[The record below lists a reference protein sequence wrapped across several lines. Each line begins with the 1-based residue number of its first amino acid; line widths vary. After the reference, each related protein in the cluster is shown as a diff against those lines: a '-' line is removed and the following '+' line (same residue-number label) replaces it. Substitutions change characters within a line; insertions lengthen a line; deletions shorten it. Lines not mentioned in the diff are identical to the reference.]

1 MTIPNLN
8 HLTIAVVGA
17 TGAVGAEFLKIVEQR
32 HPGLR
37 NLKLLAS
44 SRSAGTRLTVNGR
57 EFTVEET
64 TEESFRGVDIAF
76 ISASTEASR
85 HWAPIAVAAG
95 AVVIDD
101 SSAFRMQEDVPLV
114 VPEVNG
120 ADVTWHNGIIAIPN
134 CSTTPLVMVAH
145 PIHRVNP
152 IQRIIADTYQS
163 VSGAGGAA
171 VQELR
176 EQSEALLKGQP
187 VTPRHQPK
195 QIGFNVIPQIDS
207 FLDNGYTREEQ
218 KMIDESRK
226 IMHAPEIRVSAT
238 CVRVPVMVS
247 HSAAVHIET
256 ERAMN
261 LGDIRAILMDMPGL
275 TVLDHTEAG
284 NYPMPW
290 DVAGEDDVFVGRI
303 RKDASDLNG
312 FALWIV
318 SDNLRKGAA
327 LNSIQIAEELVARE
341 CLKPGSTPRPK
352 FNVGEPES
360 LEVSELRKDMEFF
373 RANVND
379 LLPEYQGKYVAVIN
393 QTVVDSDVEYVPLM
407 DRVHAKYGDRP
418 IVIEELPPRP
428 KIYRNHTVFK
438 EENLQAVFGNA
449 GGETDGV

>member
-1 MTIPNLN
+1 MIPDLS

-32 HPGLR
+32 HPQLQS
-37 NLKLLAS
+37 LKLLAS
-44 SRSAGTRLTVNGR
+44 SRSAGTKLTVNGR

-64 TEESFRGVDIAF
+64 TEASFLGVDIAF

-120 ADVTWHNGIIAIPN
+120 ADVTWHQGIIAIPN

-152 IQRIIADTYQS
+152 IRRIIADTYQS

-226 IMHAPEIRVSAT
+226 IMHAPDIRVSAT
-238 CVRVPVMVS
+238 CVRVPVMIS
-247 HSAAVHIET
+247 HSAGVHLEL
-256 ERAMN
+256 ERAMDTN
-261 LGDIRAILMDMPGL
+261 EIRALLMDMPGL
-275 TVLDHTEAG
+275 TVLDDTGAG
-284 NYPMPW
+284 DYPMPW

-312 FALWIV
+312 IALWIV

-341 CLKPGSTPRPK
+341 SLKPGSNPKPR
-352 FNVGEPES
+352 FSFGEPES
-360 LEVSELRKDMEFF
+360 LETAEYRKDMEYF
-373 RANVND
+373 RAHSD
-379 LLPEYQGKYVAVIN
+379 ELLPEYQGKYVAIIS
-393 QTVVDSDVEYVPLM
+393 QTVIDSDVEYVPLM
-407 DRVHAKYGDRP
+407 DRVHKKYGDRP
-418 IVIEELPPRP
+418 IVIEELPRRPR
-428 KIYRNHTVFK
+428 IYRNHTIFRG
-438 EENLQAVFGNA
+438 ENYQAMLGKA
-449 GGETDGV
+449 DGEPESV